1 MQSVRNLY
9 IHSLFFYG
17 VLLLAACFMLS
28 FFVKALFLPSTI
40 LFWLFLAAWVWD
52 LVFLYGSKR
61 GIELRRDYPE
71 KLSNGDQNVMAISL
85 VSHYPSKVRV
95 RVLEEFPEQLQ
106 LRNVQFRL
114 FLVAH
119 ESKRLSYQIRPT
131 KRGVYTFQ
139 RCHVLVKYLGFFE
152 RKCSLKEH
160 IDIACFPSFIQLR
173 KYQLLATTD
182 RLVELGMKR
191 IRRIGSTFEF
201 EHIREYVR
209 GDEYRHLNWKATA
222 KHKKLLVN
230 QYQEERSQPV
240 YALIDTGRVMRMPFN
255 GLTLLDY
262 AINASLV
269 LANTVIL
276 KHDRAGMLTY
286 SSEVANHIPA
296 ERRNNQMMLIS
307 EKLYNIRTDYQESE
321 FGNLYGFTQKYINK
335 RSLLMMYTNFETLD
349 ALSRQLPYLRMI
361 AKTHVLLVVVFQNV
375 ELMDL
380 AKKEGTKTFDVYNQI
395 IAQKLTH
402 EKYQVVQELLRC
414 GIQTLYTSPEHL
426 TINSI
431 NKYLEIKAR
440 GLL

>member
-1 MQSVRNLY
+1 MRFLKSLY
-9 IHSLFFYG
+9 FHSLFFYCI
-17 VLLLAACFMLS
+17 LILAACFVIS
-28 FFVKALFLPSTI
+28 FFVKALFIPAAI
-40 LFWLFLAAWVWD
+40 LFWLVLAACLWD
-52 LVFLYGSKR
+52 IIFLYSSR
-61 GIELRRDYPE
+61 MAVELHRNYPE
-71 KLSNGDQNVMAISL
+71 KLSNGDPNDLKIAL
-85 VSHYPSKVRV
+85 VNHYPVKVRV

-106 LRNVQFRL
+106 LRNIEFKVTLDTQEFKTL
-114 FLVAH
+114 T
-119 ESKRLSYQIRPT
+119 YQIRPT
-131 KRGVYTFQ
+131 SRGVYTFQ
-139 RCHVLVKYLGFFE
+139 RCHVLIKYLGFFE
-152 RKCSLKEH
+152 RKCTLEGDTE
-160 IDIACFPSFIQLR
+160 IMCYPSFIQLR

-182 RLVELGMKR
+182 RLVELGVKR

-230 QYQEERSQPV
+230 QYQEEKSQPV

-269 LANTVIL
+269 LANAVIL
-276 KHDRAGMLTY
+276 KQDRAGMLTY
-286 SSEVANHIPA
+286 SSEVANHVPA
-296 ERRNNQMMLIS
+296 DRRNNQMKLIS
-307 EKLYNIRTDYQESE
+307 EKLYNIRTDYHESE
-321 FGNLYGFTQKYINK
+321 FGNLYGFTQKHINK

-375 ELMDL
+375 ELIDL
-380 AKKEGTKTFDVYNQI
+380 AKTEGKKIFEVYNQI
-395 IAQKLTH
+395 IAQKFIY
-402 EKYQVVQELLRC
+402 EKHQVIQELQRH
-414 GIQTLYTSPEHL
+414 GIQTMYTSPENL